1 MAAMAKRRESVLF
14 KTPQKAVQL
23 LEQHLT
29 PDDVADVDAVEAQ
42 VYLER
47 ILHKFLEVN
56 PRSNDTMEAIP

>member
-1 MAAMAKRRESVLF
+1 MAAMANRRESVLF

-47 ILHKFLEVN
+47 ILRKFLEVN
-56 PRSNDTMEAIP
+56 PRSNDTMEAIS